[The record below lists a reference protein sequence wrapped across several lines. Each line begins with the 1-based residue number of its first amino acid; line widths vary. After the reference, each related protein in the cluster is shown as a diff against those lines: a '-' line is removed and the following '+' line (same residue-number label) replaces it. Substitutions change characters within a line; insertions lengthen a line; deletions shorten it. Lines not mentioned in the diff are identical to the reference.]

1 MMFAAGGP
9 HADAGSWVDAWKK
22 REVVRKEAEA
32 ANGGKATAN
41 GPDPSA
47 AQQQKVFAKRFARAQ
62 ARTYIYCVDFDND
75 TTSMQVYA
83 RRDGTVVCPLPG

>member
-1 MMFAAGGP
+1 VG
-9 HADAGSWVDAWKK
+9 ADAGSWVDAWKK

-32 ANGGKATAN
+32 ANAGATTN

-75 TTSMQVYA
+75 TTSMQV
-83 RRDGTVVCPLPG
+83 